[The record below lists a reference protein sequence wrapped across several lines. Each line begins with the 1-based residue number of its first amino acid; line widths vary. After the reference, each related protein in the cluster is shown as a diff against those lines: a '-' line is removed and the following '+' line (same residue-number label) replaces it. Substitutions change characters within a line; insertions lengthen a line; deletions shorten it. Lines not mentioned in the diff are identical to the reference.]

1 MTLDTI
7 IYETIPVT
15 YTAAGTDAQTAVTI
29 DMIADRSLPEGLY
42 LIKLTGVSFVAGID
56 YTNSW
61 AETPNIKAQLNLYKG
76 TSLFSKLYCFSLDNL
91 RIDATTTT
99 RGTSDK
105 SFTYILTNSAAKPI
119 KINYLAGRLT
129 SSGRYFN
136 LVGTF
141 VFQKLRDL
149 NAGEE

>member
-7 IYETIPVT
+7 IYENIPVT
-15 YTAAGTDAQTAVTI
+15 YTAGSTNAETNVTI

-42 LIKLTGVSFVAGID
+42 LIKLTGVSFISDID
-56 YTNSW
+56 YTNTW
-61 AETPNIKAQLNLYKG
+61 AEGANTKAQLKLYKG
-76 TSLFSKLYCFSLDNL
+76 TSLFSKLYPFSLDNL
-91 RIDATTTT
+91 RITDTTTT

-105 SFTYILTNSAAKPI
+105 SFTYILTNSTDKPI
-119 KINYLAGRLT
+119 KINYLASNT
-129 SSGRYFN
+129 SSGHYYN